1 MCKGRISLYIVI
13 MTGLVCRV
21 LADIP
26 LDNFETYNNT
36 DSLRSTWKWVWTST
50 NNAGLERYLDT
61 LSSPAGKAMRM
72 EFDFPGGSSD
82 ATGAV
87 GLQGTWS
94 WAEQTGIRLWI
105 KARATGDG
113 PQYFKVR
120 FHEND
125 AADAKP
131 WNAKKGDKWESP
143 LIAIDTLDTNGQY
156 INLRFSDFTR
166 YGGFGGANDNG
177 ILDLENIYA
186 FYVVAAFS
194 GTATDGGTITF
205 WVDDISASGGP
216 AMVRYPYLQNV
227 TQNSVDVMWGTYATG
242 GTLYWGASP
251 GNYSESTSSVVF
263 EDAGGRQVHTA
274 TITGLTPSETV
285 YYYVISGSDTVGLND
300 PSYHVVA
307 APAADASFRF
317 IDMGDSHYKPV
328 AFPRI
333 IQSMISH
340 DPDLV
345 ISTGDLSKAG
355 YIWQMDYQIFG
366 PIAPLAKNTPLFTAI
381 GNHDAAF
388 QGGSTRNYSDLF
400 SLPTNSADGTE
411 DYYSFDYGIAHFISL
426 DTEILKGGYR
436 DPVRAEEMKTW
447 LANDLASTGK
457 QWKIVFFH
465 KQTYWNEIN
474 AALRQIF
481 EDYAVDLVFSGHT
494 HTFDSHNRNGV
505 MYITSGGAN
514 GPIVPPA
521 WGAWQSY
528 RIKGFMD
535 YNFVRVDVSPEKL
548 DLKIYNDNNVLRYWI
563 GINSDGEVTYP
574 PTEPVDDFEEYT
586 DDVGLRGVWRWVGV
600 VPGVQM
606 TNTQVY
612 LETEDLP
619 GNKVLRVE
627 SNFSRD
633 SRDGYGYA
641 GISGLWNW
649 EDYKAIRLWV
659 KPKYTGYSNQYF
671 QVRLHEASGGEKWKS
686 VQVNLDDVDPNGEY
700 VYLYFD
706 DFVKYSNGS
715 GELSDNKLNLNAIIS
730 FFIIPGF
737 NGLATDNG
745 TSTLLVDDINVS
757 VDSLGTATVPVLP
770 GKFMLHQNYPN
781 PFNPATTIQYEIP
794 RTDNVKLI
802 IYDLRGREVITL
814 VNDRKTAGSYTIQ
827 WDGRNNDGTTVGSGI
842 YIYRMETENFSISKK
857 LVLIK

>member
-1 MCKGRISLYIVI
+1 MCKKRISFLPILMI
-13 MTGLVCRV
+13 GLVCRV

-26 LDNFETYNNT
+26 IDNFEEYDNS
-36 DSLRSTWKWVWTST
+36 DLLHSTWKWVWTST
-50 NNAGLERYLDT
+50 NSADLERYLDT
-61 LSSPAGKAMRM
+61 LDSPAGKTMRM
-72 EFDFPGGSSD
+72 EFDFPGGSTN
-82 ATGAV
+82 AMGAV
-87 GLQGTWS
+87 GLQGSWS

-105 KARATGDG
+105 KARATGDA
-113 PQYFKVR
+113 PRYFKVR

-156 INLRFSDFTR
+156 VDLNFDDFTR

-194 GTATDGGTITF
+194 GTATNGGTITL
-205 WVDDISASGGP
+205 WVDDVSASGGP

-227 TQNSVDVMWGTYATG
+227 TQNSVDVMWGTYATS
-242 GTLYWGASP
+242 GTLYWG
-251 GNYSESTSSVVF
+251 TSSGVYTDSVSSTVF

-274 TITGLTPSETV
+274 TITGLTPGQTV
-285 YYYVISGSDTVGLND
+285 YYYVISGSDTVGLDD
-300 PSYHVVA
+300 PSYHAVT
-307 APAADASFRF
+307 APAGDASFRF

-333 IQSMISH
+333 IKSMISH

-388 QGGSTRNYSDLF
+388 QGGSTKNYSDLF

-426 DTEILKGGYR
+426 DTELLMGGYR
-436 DPVRAEEMKTW
+436 DPARAAEMKTW
-447 LANDLASTGK
+447 LINDLSATTK

-465 KQTYWNEIN
+465 KQTYWNEIDM
-474 AALRQIF
+474 ALRQIF
-481 EDYAVDLVFSGHT
+481 EDNGVDLVFSGHT
-494 HTFDSHNRNGV
+494 HTYDSHKRNGV
-505 MYITSGGAN
+505 VYITSGGAN

-521 WGAWQSY
+521 WEAWQNY

-535 YNFVRVDVSPEKL
+535 YNFVRVDVTPEKL
-548 DLKIYNDNNVLRYWI
+548 DLNVYNDNNVLRYWLKI
-563 GINSDGEVTYP
+563 SSDGEVTYP
-574 PTEPVDDFEEYT
+574 PTEPVDDFEAYA

-606 TNTQVY
+606 NNTQIY
-612 LETEDLP
+612 LETEEFT
-619 GNKVLRVE
+619 GNKVIRVE
-627 SNFSRD
+627 SSFSED
-633 SRDGYGYA
+633 GRDGYGYA

-649 EDYKAIRLWV
+649 NGYNAIRLWV
-659 KPKYTGYSNQYF
+659 KPKYTGYPNQYF
-671 QVRLHEASGGEKWKS
+671 QIRLHEASGGEKWKS
-686 VQVNLDDVDPNGEY
+686 VQVNLNDIDPKGEY

-706 DFVKYSNGS
+706 DFVKYYNGS

-730 FFIIPGF
+730 FFIIPGY
-737 NGLATDNG
+737 NGLATSNG
-745 TSTLLVDDINVS
+745 TSTLLVDNITAS
-757 VDSLGTATVPVLP
+757 VDSLSTATMPVFP
-770 GKFMLHQNYPN
+770 GKFNLYQNYPN
-781 PFNPATTIQYEIP
+781 PFNPVTTIQYDIP
-794 RTDNVKLI
+794 QAGDIKLTV
-802 IYDLRGREVITL
+802 YDLRGREVITL
-814 VNDRKTAGSYTIQ
+814 VNNKIAAGSYAVK
-827 WDGRNNDGTTVGSGI
+827 WDGRNSTGDMVGSGI
-842 YIYRMETENFSISKK
+842 YLYRLEAENFSLSKK